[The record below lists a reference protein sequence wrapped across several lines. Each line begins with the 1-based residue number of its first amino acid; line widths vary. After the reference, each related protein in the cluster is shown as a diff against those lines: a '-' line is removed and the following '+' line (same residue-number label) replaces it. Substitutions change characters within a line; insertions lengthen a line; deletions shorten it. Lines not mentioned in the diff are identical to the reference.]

1 MFTPSTLLPVVVP
14 LLLSI
19 YSDFYLPLSHWIWIM
34 VNSSMSMLNWHPY
47 GSMGAN
53 GSLNYVSTQ
62 KLLRNHNLKKNGRY
76 EYQCDLS
83 LKWWVICYA
92 WYVSKVHQ
100 TGGDLI
106 ISNGIWYFCRVFLN
120 LLYIIAMLLWP
131 LNSHVL
137 SYSMHLITKVH
148 ILNYVCS
155 WNAGKRGQPKYL
167 EKALCLYADDRQLEE
182 WRIR

>member
-1 MFTPSTLLPVVVP
+1 MFLP
-14 LLLSI
+14 
-19 YSDFYLPLSHWIWIM
+19 
-34 VNSSMSMLNWHPY
+34 N
-47 GSMGAN
+47 
-53 GSLNYVSTQ
+53 NYWGLVI
-62 KLLRNHNLKKNGRY
+62 KIENIRY

-83 LKWWVICYA
+83 LEWWQICYV

-137 SYSMHLITKVH
+137 SYSMHLITKVP

-182 WRIR
+182 WRIRERFIGDCRCRCGWWSMKRSIRELIFSYVLLCQT